1 MLDTSLSKFKTA
13 IRELTS
19 VGRIE
24 SEMLGKQTNVDIG
37 ELLADIKLS
46 IVDKITTSGTTII
59 ENLEVQEIQF
69 SKKNLRSIL
78 YNLISNAI
86 KFSSPNRRPEITIS
100 TRALDEFVQLSVSD
114 NGIGMAE
121 DKITSVFAMY
131 SRLNMHI

>member
-86 KFSSPNRRPEITIS
+86 KFSSPNRRPEIIIS

-114 NGIGMAE
+114 N
-121 DKITSVFAMY
+121 
-131 SRLNMHI
+131 